1 MSQTSQE
8 RRGRVVESFI
18 QAIHLYQVNLR
29 LNGKAGDV
37 DAFADTGRTA
47 EERAVLLREFDTLV
61 ATGADGI
68 ARWVEQGDAA
78 EPAIGRAV
86 NALLAKPAPLAGAL
100 PVSRV
105 AALLRARAPQAE
117 PAGIRALASLYQ
129 LVLEVER
136 DGTVLPAMFKIYIA
150 LKLPVFLDEIG
161 LAYDTAD
168 FIAMAELLAVA
179 CCAAPVDTSLHSWQL
194 VSRKIKNLGERHT
207 GKVTAEHYADEL
219 AGWPEVAA
227 CADAVRKWAPRRF
240 TVLGHSFTMSAHWSS
255 HASFTDMA
263 FALMARWNP
272 DFTVVRVHAGSM
284 TPRKAVELKLVDRA
298 LESTPTDTIIVMVVD
313 TEEHRRILQD
323 IIRRLRSIGSRVYFF
338 DALSADGYPLSRYPA
353 AVPEAARQAGASIIE
368 VKKTLENHPWRS
380 QFLCLD
386 ECHMDPPYHK
396 VMAAEFIK
404 FLARAPG
411 AC

>member
-1 MSQTSQE
+1 MSQTSQY
-8 RRGRVVESFI
+8 RRGQVVESFI
-18 QAIHLYQVNLR
+18 QAIHLHQVNLC
-29 LNGKAGDV
+29 LSGKTGDIH
-37 DAFADTGRTA
+37 AFADIGRTA
-47 EERAVLLREFDTLV
+47 EARAVLLQEFDTLA

-78 EPAIGRAV
+78 EPAVGRAV
-86 NALLAKPAPLAGAL
+86 GALLAKPAPLADAL
-100 PVSRV
+100 PVSQV

-117 PAGIRALASLYQ
+117 LAGIRALASLYQ

-136 DGTVLPAMFKIYIA
+136 DGTVLPAMFKNYIA

-168 FIAMAELLAVA
+168 FIAMAELLAA
-179 CCAAPVDTSLHSWQL
+179 SCCAAPVDVSLRSWQL
-194 VSRKIKNLGERHT
+194 ASRKIKNLGERHA

-227 CADAVRKWAPRRF
+227 CADVVRKWAPRRF
-240 TVLGHSFTMSAHWSS
+240 TVLGHSFTMSAHWAS

-263 FALMARWNP
+263 FTLMARWNP
-272 DFTVVRVHAGSM
+272 NFTVTRVHAGSM

-298 LESTPTDTIIVMVVD
+298 LESKPTDTIIVMVVD
-313 TEEHRRILQD
+313 TGEHRQILQD
-323 IIRRLRSIGSRVYFF
+323 IIRRLRGIGSRVYFF
-338 DALSADGYPLSRYPA
+338 DALSADGYPLSRYPT
-353 AVPEAARQAGASIIE
+353 AVPEAARQAGASIVE

-404 FLARAPG
+404 FLTRAP
-411 AC
+411 AV